1 VSRFGLREAADGKRG
16 QGVAP
21 RDLLR
26 RTYYYTSQ
34 AVSPSSSRKPSLPQP
49 DLGKQLRTLRER
61 NGYSRADVA
70 AETGLSAS
78 FLALVESGKSDISIS
93 RLLKLSE
100 LYDIGLA
107 DLVPSR
113 SRYAVEIVRKGEH
126 RELTSKEEKLSLRL
140 LTRRDR
146 ARPLE
151 PVMTTIGPGGET
163 QEINRATESFLYML
177 SGEVTLIVEGH
188 RATIIREGDSVY
200 FEARSPRSFRNHGD
214 VPASWLGVP
223 APSPP
228 TTKPGRS
235 SARVAGVPG

>member
-1 VSRFGLREAADGKRG
+1 MPA
-16 QGVAP
+16 
-21 RDLLR
+21 
-26 RTYYYTSQ
+26 
-34 AVSPSSSRKPSLPQP
+34 SPKPSHPQP

-93 RLLKLSE
+93 RLLKLAE
-100 LYDIGLA
+100 LYGVGLA

-113 SRYAVEIVRKGEH
+113 LRYAVEIMRKGEH

-151 PVMTTIGPGGET
+151 PVMTTIEPGGVS
-163 QEINRATESFLYML
+163 QQLHRATESFLYML
-177 SGEVTLIVEGH
+177 SGEVTLVVEGH
-188 RATIIREGDSVY
+188 RTTILREGDSVY
-200 FEARSPRSFRNHGD
+200 LEARTPRSFRNHGD
-214 VPASWLGVP
+214 VPASWLGVAAPLPPPSKPTRSP
-223 APSPP
+223 ARAAE
-228 TTKPGRS
+228 T
-235 SARVAGVPG
+235 VPA